1 MESSSLC
8 SSVLLPSPSPFSSH
22 NSQSQNRK
30 FGQVKVRPTGVQVSA
45 KAGRDSCD
53 SNYRRQGQLVDE
65 SMIVLRKRIHEMKM
79 IERNYEPPAE
89 WMAWEKRYYTCYD
102 ELICQ
107 GVGFL
112 QSYLMN
118 CRPSLALGLVAVVAM
133 SVPASS
139 FLVAC
144 RLLELAN
151 GVLSATGHVG

>member
-1 MESSSLC
+1 MESNTLC
-8 SSVLLPSPSPFSSH
+8 SSIVLPSPSRSK
-22 NSQSQNRK
+22 NRK
-30 FGQVKVRPTGVQVSA
+30 FGQVKPRPSGRKVSV
-45 KAGRDSCD
+45 KAVMDSGD
-53 SNYRRQGQLVDE
+53 SNYKRQGQMVDE

-79 IERNYEPPAE
+79 IERNYEPPVN
-89 WMAWEKRYYTCYD
+89 WMAWEKQYYSCYD

-133 SVPASS
+133 SVSASG
-139 FLVAC
+139 FMVAS

-151 GVLSATGHVG
+151 GVLSAAGHVG